1 MSVTEQ
7 TEILELPSYVAG
19 EAAGGDL
26 LDVLYPYTGEVAGR
40 VRQVDGAELERALT
54 ATLPVELTRWAGHE
68 ILTKARSLLSESAEE
83 FAQLIRCETGL
94 CMRETR
100 YEVGRTQDVLQFAAM
115 EALRDDG
122 QIFSCDISPQGQARK
137 IFTTREPLKLVAAIT
152 PFNHPLNQVA
162 HKLSPAIAAGAPVIL
177 KPSEKTPLTALRFT
191 ELLYEA
197 GLPPSM
203 LSTIVGPVDEV
214 VTPLIADDRVE
225 LVSFTGS
232 VAIGK
237 TISCTAGYKK
247 LCLELGGNSPLI
259 VLDDADLDLAVKL
272 APRVASVIPVNAARR

>member
-1 MSVTEQ
+1 MSVAEKTEV
-7 TEILELPSYVAG
+7 LELSSLIAG
-19 EAAGGDL
+19 EAVGREL
-26 LDVLYPYTGEVAGR
+26 LDVIYPYTGEVAGR
-40 VRQVDGAELERALT
+40 VRQVDGAGLERALT
-54 ATLPVELTRWAGHE
+54 ATRPVELTRWARHE
-68 ILTKARSLLSESAEE
+68 ILTKARALLSERAEE
-83 FAQLIRCETGL
+83 FAQLIRSETGL

-100 YEVGRTQDVLQFAAM
+100 NEVGRSQDVLQFAAM

-122 QIFSCDISPQGQARK
+122 QIFSCDVSPQGQARK
-137 IFTTREPLKLVAAIT
+137 IFTLREPLRLVAAIT

-203 LSTIVGPVDEV
+203 LSTIVGSVDEV
-214 VTPLIADDRVE
+214 VAPLIADDRVE

-237 TISCTAGYKK
+237 HIARTAGYKK

-259 VLDDADLDLAVKL
+259 VLDDSDLELAVTL
-272 APRVASVIPVNAARR
+272 VVEGCFRNSVP

>member
-1 MSVTEQ
+1 MSVTKQ
-7 TEILELPSYVAG
+7 TEILELPSYIAG
-19 EAAGGDL
+19 ETAGGDL

-40 VRQVDGAELERALT
+40 VRQVDGAGLERALT
-54 ATLPVELTRWAGHE
+54 ATQPVELTRWARHE
-68 ILTKARSLLSESAEE
+68 ILTKARTLLSKRAEE

-162 HKLSPAIAAGAPVIL
+162 HKLSPAIAAVGLKRWCRLFFPVH
-177 KPSEKTPLTALRFT
+177 
-191 ELLYEA
+191 
-197 GLPPSM
+197 
-203 LSTIVGPVDEV
+203 
-214 VTPLIADDRVE
+214 
-225 LVSFTGS
+225 
-232 VAIGK
+232 
-237 TISCTAGYKK
+237 
-247 LCLELGGNSPLI
+247 
-259 VLDDADLDLAVKL
+259 
-272 APRVASVIPVNAARR
+272 